1 MQVKHKYWRSKNI
14 PLTVL
19 VQPLGFSNYLSPL
32 QQLFLKESLFVAFS
46 LNRPFPR
53 QIPRESRKRQLK

>member
-19 VQPLGFSNYLSPL
+19 VQRHESSNYLFPL
-32 QQLFLKESLFVAFS
+32 QQLFLKESLFEAFS
-46 LNRPFPR
+46 SNQPFPQ
-53 QIPRESRKRQLK
+53 QIPWESRIMKFK

>member
-1 MQVKHKYWRSKNI
+1 
-14 PLTVL
+14 
-19 VQPLGFSNYLSPL
+19 LSPL

-46 LNRPFPR
+46 LNQPFPR